1 MVQYR
6 KQVAPGRGEKAQAAC
21 ERRLHLVSS
30 GVSSGEWLEPKEA
43 RRRQRKLPDIMGPNS
58 YVEIRVSGG
67 GNWSGLREAQ
77 APSHATGLRF
87 RLPRPES
94 RSPPVLPFQSWV

>member
-6 KQVAPGRGEKAQAAC
+6 KQVAPGRGEKARAAR

-30 GVSSGEWLEPKEA
+30 GVSGGEWLEPKEA
-43 RRRQRKLPDIMGPNS
+43 RRRQRKLPDIMGPNI

-67 GNWSGLREAQ
+67 VNGSGLRK
-77 APSHATGLRF
+77 
-87 RLPRPES
+87 
-94 RSPPVLPFQSWV
+94 SWKCKHPAMQLG